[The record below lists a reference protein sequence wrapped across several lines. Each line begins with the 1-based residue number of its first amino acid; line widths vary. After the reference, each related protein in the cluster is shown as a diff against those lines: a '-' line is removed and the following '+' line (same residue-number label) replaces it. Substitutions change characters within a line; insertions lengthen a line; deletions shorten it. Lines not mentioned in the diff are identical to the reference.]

1 MNNKTIKQVT
11 RYFGYTLSFI
21 GVTILAIVVTL
32 ISTVY
37 LLCKGPS
44 TKAKELF
51 VTTFLETGQM
61 KFMASLFMDKQEI
74 NKIISN
80 NNLSKM
86 DTEIKGELIDIS
98 KEQKKI

>member
-44 TKAKELF
+44 TKAKEDR
-51 VTTFLETGQM
+51 TN
-61 KFMASLFMDKQEI
+61 EI
-74 NKIISN
+74 YGFFIY
-80 NNLSKM
+80 
-86 DTEIKGELIDIS
+86 G
-98 KEQKKI
+98 